1 MMVRMQCP
9 SSSAVVRASVK
20 LASFLSGLER
30 RQREASKAAY
40 SDDTNATTTTTTTT
54 TSSSSS
60 SGGAIAGGA
69 KDGAGSDQQP
79 PALASLPGSYKVWQ
93 EVLSHAV
100 DEILIEST
108 LPRLSSDELIE
119 AYLIARD
126 YQITPL
132 LARYGAV
139 LLKRLSVD
147 SLVPTMEAALGLG
160 RVFFRAAA
168 LPPPPRRPPASASAH
183 ASASASEGVGEAGVG
198 GRAREVHLELLL
210 GCLSY
215 IERHAT
221 SVFSKRSPQR
231 CTEVAALVTQALGF
245 VLVPAPTPVHA
256 HDGLI

>member
-1 MMVRMQCP
+1 MQCP

-30 RQREASKAAY
+30 RQREVSKAAY
-40 SDDTNATTTTTTTT
+40 TDDTD

-60 SGGAIAGGA
+60 SSSSSRGGAIAGGA
-69 KDGAGSDQQP
+69 KDGAGSGQQP

-139 LLKRLSVD
+139 LLRRLSVD

-160 RVFFRAAA
+160 RDFFMAAA
-168 LPPPPRRPPASASAH
+168 RPPAQHRLPASASAP
-183 ASASASEGVGEAGVG
+183 APAAASEGVGEAGVG
-198 GRAREVHLELLL
+198 VRAREVHLELLL
-210 GCLSY
+210 GCLSF
-215 IERHAT
+215 IERHAA

-245 VLVPAPTPVHA
+245 VLVPAPAPAPTPVHA

>member
-1 MMVRMQCP
+1 
-9 SSSAVVRASVK
+9 
-20 LASFLSGLER
+20 LSGLER

-40 SDDTNATTTTTTTT
+40 TDDTNTTSSTI

-60 SGGAIAGGA
+60 SSRGAIAGGA
-69 KDGAGSDQQP
+69 KDGADSDQQP
-79 PALASLPGSYKVWQ
+79 PAIPNPTLASLPGSYKVWQ

-160 RVFFRAAA
+160 RDFFMAAA
-168 LPPPPRRPPASASAH
+168 LPPAQRRLPASASSH
-183 ASASASEGVGEAGVG
+183 AAAAASASEGVGEAGVG

-210 GCLSY
+210 GCLSF

-245 VLVPAPTPVHA
+245 VLVPAPAPPPTPVHA